1 LPGNSGAVRTR
12 QESMASPETNFVKF
26 FLVLSV
32 NEKINGSNN
41 QIQDDVID

>member
-1 LPGNSGAVRTR
+1 
-12 QESMASPETNFVKF
+12 MASPETNFVKF